1 MIMPFNLRYMQMHI
15 QGALLIFN
23 HLCKNFFLKNSIR
36 SDPFYVAKY
45 VVLRTNERPY
55 QRA

>member
-23 HLCKNFFLKNSIR
+23 HLCENFF
-36 SDPFYVAKY
+36 
-45 VVLRTNERPY
+45 
-55 QRA
+55 

>member
-23 HLCKNFFLKNSIR
+23 HLCKKFF
-36 SDPFYVAKY
+36 
-45 VVLRTNERPY
+45 
-55 QRA
+55 

>member
-1 MIMPFNLRYMQMHI
+1 MIMPFNLRYMQMHK

-23 HLCKNFFLKNSIR
+23 HLCTNFFFEKFIR
-36 SDPFYVAKY
+36 SDSFYVAKY